1 MVRGTV
7 WEEEE
12 GHVEQHVHHGPI
24 CACASLS
31 PSSPASGE
39 NVATDGNVDLS
50 KLEVSLTLTN
60 KFEGLETDA
69 DDTKSQSLLL
79 RWEHSLG
86 PLGLPGPASWL
97 LWSGHPAFLPDSL
110 TLPKFSPKPNWPSPS
125 CSLSCFPSGG
135 LSFWLH
141 VVAEGKGLVR
151 TLAAWLFACCCAVYQ
166 MLAFFIVYLAV
177 PDLSCTM
184 RNLLCGMWDL

>member
-1 MVRGTV
+1 M
-7 WEEEE
+7 
-12 GHVEQHVHHGPI
+12 EQHGPI
-24 CACASLS
+24 CGCSSLS

-69 DDTKSQSLLL
+69 DDTNTQSLLL

-86 PLGLPGPASWL
+86 PLGLPGLASWL
-97 LWSGHPAFLPDSL
+97 LWSGHPPSSWTLLPSR
-110 TLPKFSPKPNWPSPS
+110 KFSPKPNWPSPS
-125 CSLSCFPSGG
+125 CILSCFPSGG
-135 LSFWLH
+135 LSFWLR

-151 TLAAWLFACCCAVYQ
+151 TLAAWLFTCCCAVYQ
-166 MLAFFIVYLAV
+166 MLAFFYCLFIYLAM
-177 PDLSCTM
+177 PDLICTM
-184 RNLLCGMWDL
+184 

>member
-1 MVRGTV
+1 M
-7 WEEEE
+7 WEGFLEE

-39 NVATDGNVDLS
+39 NVAPDGNVDLS

-69 DDTKSQSLLL
+69 DDTNTQSLLL

-86 PLGLPGPASWL
+86 PLGLPGPVSWL
-97 LWSGHPAFLPDSL
+97 LCSGHPAFFPDSL
-110 TLPKFSPKPNWPSPS
+110 TLQKVLPQ
-125 CSLSCFPSGG
+125 
-135 LSFWLH
+135 
-141 VVAEGKGLVR
+141 A
-151 TLAAWLFACCCAVYQ
+151 
-166 MLAFFIVYLAV
+166 
-177 PDLSCTM
+177 
-184 RNLLCGMWDL
+184 

>member
-1 MVRGTV
+1 M
-7 WEEEE
+7 
-12 GHVEQHVHHGPI
+12 EQHGPI
-24 CACASLS
+24 CACSSLS

-69 DDTKSQSLLL
+69 DDTNTQSLLL

-86 PLGLPGPASWL
+86 PLGPPRPASRSGAAILPSSRPL
-97 LWSGHPAFLPDSL
+97 LPSR
-110 TLPKFSPKPNWPSPS
+110 KFSPKPDWPSPS

-135 LSFWLH
+135 LSFWLR

-151 TLAAWLFACCCAVYQ
+151 TLAAWLFACCAVYQ
-166 MLAFFIVYLAV
+166 MLACFYCLFIYLAV
-177 PDLSCTM
+177 PELSCTM